1 MSSITEDLRH
11 QLRRAVIELNS
22 RGLYHSAKWAA
33 EQLQGMPQMK
43 SAEYI
48 PKTHRVDIEAAEIDL
63 IQFSQSL
70 MALAEYQR
78 CAHLF
83 RTPMGLQP
91 HLSSLSIFIAC
102 YSLYMAGEKLKDQA
116 DSENAQSLSNSLN
129 APMETHDM
137 PSKSSKSATKS
148 RNPFLLEI
156 FADLLPLYEDFHA
169 DLFLEP
175 GSSSKMD
182 GFLLYLFAIV
192 VRDLRSKD
200 VNYHIP
206 DYQKLMNLPTTEL
219 IFTQSISEYPFNWY
233 LAR

>member
-1 MSSITEDLRH
+1 MSSFNEDLRQ

-33 EQLQGMPQMK
+33 EQLRGMPQTR
-43 SAEYI
+43 STEYI
-48 PKTHRVDIEAAEIDL
+48 PKSHRVDIEAGEIDV

-70 MALAEYQR
+70 MAMGEYQR
-78 CAHLF
+78 CAHLY
-83 RTPMGLQP
+83 RSPMGLKP
-91 HLSSLSIFIAC
+91 HLSSLSVFIAC

-116 DSENAQSLSNSLN
+116 DSENTQSLSNSFN
-129 APMETHDM
+129 TPMESHDV
-137 PSKSSKSATKS
+137 SNKSNKSANLS
-148 RNPFLLEI
+148 RNPYLLEI
-156 FADLLPLYEDFHA
+156 FTDLLPLYEDFHS

-175 GSSSKMD
+175 VSSSKMD

-206 DYQKLMNLPTTEL
+206 DHQKLINLPSTDQ
-219 IFTQSISEYPFNWY
+219 IFIQAISEYPYNW
-233 LAR
+233 